1 MKNNSV
7 KEERLPILVGN
18 SEKVKLLGAAKWNKG
33 DGADGNTGNLVAT
46 AALSLIEKFDCK
58 KEIKALSFD
67 TTKANTGHN
76 TAANIKIQET
86 LDCSLLWLACRH
98 HVGEIIA
105 GDVYKSLNIEI
116 QKSPESTLF
125 TKFKE
130 KWDDFDK
137 SCDLLSRFEIPEALS
152 DEAITMIEHLKDEA
166 IEVVKSVKDFVRDDY
181 KDLAKLT
188 LSYLCDPEQLL
199 DDSTFHRPGGISHAR
214 WMSKLLCS
222 LKLVMLEDDYE
233 VRHVCSRKQSQSLRD
248 FANFVALIY
257 APWWLTCSLKS
268 SAPKNDLD
276 LLKKLERYNIVN
288 KTISNAGSK
297 ALKRHLWYL
306 TTELA
311 FIAIFDENV
320 STSEKHLMSE
330 KLLQCKPAEVLKEP
344 TSRHGFAYG
353 APDFPGKSY
362 FI

>member
-1 MKNNSV
+1 M

-18 SEKVKLLGAAKWNKG
+18 SENVKLLGAARWNKG
-33 DGADGNTGNLVAT
+33 AGAAGNTGNLVAT
-46 AALSLIEKFDCK
+46 EALSLIEKFDCK

-67 TTKANTGHN
+67 TTKSNTGHN
-76 TAANIKIQET
+76 NAANVKIQES

-105 GDVYKSLNIEI
+105 GDVYKSLNIEL

-137 SCDLLSRFEIPEALS
+137 SCDLLSRFELPESLS
-152 DEAITMIEHLKDEA
+152 NEAITMIEQLKDEA
-166 IEVVKSVKDFVRDDY
+166 IEVVKSVKEFVRDDY
-181 KDLAKLT
+181 KELAKLT

-199 DDSTFHRPGGISHAR
+199 DDTIFRRPGGISHAR

-222 LKLVMLEDDYE
+222 LKIVMLENDYE
-233 VRHVCSRKQSQSLRD
+233 VRQMVPRKQSQSLRD

-268 SAPKNDLD
+268 SAPKNDLV
-276 LLKKLERYNIVN
+276 LLKKLETYNVVN

-297 ALKRHLWYL
+297 AFKRHLWYL

-320 STSEKHLMSE
+320 ISSEKQLMSE
-330 KLLQCKPAEVLKEP
+330 KLLKCKPAEVLKKP
-344 TSRHGFAYG
+344 TSRHGFEYG